1 MFGVFRRRAQERQT
15 VAGLYA
21 AIAAQ
26 ARMPV
31 FYADLGVPDTVDG
44 RFDLLVLHAWMVMHR
59 LDDEPD
65 SGQIKQDLFDAMF
78 GHLDLT
84 LREMGAQDLGVGRRI
99 KRMADGFHG
108 RCTAFREAW
117 LSGDAAGLGE
127 ALARNV
133 FGKATP
139 SPDAVALLARYVG
152 DALGRLT
159 ATPAAELVVGR
170 IAWPTPGSG
179 A

>member
-1 MFGVFRRRAQERQT
+1 MFGVFRRRAQERQA

-21 AIAAQ
+21 AIAMQ
-26 ARMPV
+26 AREPV

-44 RFDLLVLHAWMVMHR
+44 RFDLLVLHAWMAMHR
-59 LDDEPD
+59 LDAEAQ

-78 GHLDLT
+78 AHLDLT

-99 KRMADGFHG
+99 KRMADGFNG
-108 RCTAFREAW
+108 RCTTFREAW
-117 LSGDAAGLGE
+117 LSGEPAKLQD

-133 FGKATP
+133 FGKVTP
-139 SPDAVALLARYVG
+139 TPEALAVLARYVG
-152 DALGRLT
+152 DSIGRLT
-159 ATPAAELVVGR
+159 ATPAAALMAGQ
-170 IAWPTPGSG
+170 IAWPTPAGG

>member
-1 MFGVFRRRAQERQT
+1 
-15 VAGLYA
+15 
-21 AIAAQ
+21 
-26 ARMPV
+26 
-31 FYADLGVPDTVDG
+31 
-44 RFDLLVLHAWMVMHR
+44 
-59 LDDEPD
+59 
-65 SGQIKQDLFDAMF
+65 
-78 GHLDLT
+78 
-84 LREMGAQDLGVGRRI
+84 
-99 KRMADGFHG
+99 MADGFHG

>member
-1 MFGVFRRRAQERQT
+1 MFGVFRRRAQERQA

-21 AIAAQ
+21 AVATQ
-26 ARMPV
+26 ARLPV

-44 RFDLLVLHAWMVMHR
+44 RFDLLVLHAWMAMHR
-59 LDDEPD
+59 LDAEPQ

-78 GHLDLT
+78 AHLDLT

-99 KRMADGFHG
+99 KRMADGFNG
-108 RCTAFREAW
+108 RCTTFREAW
-117 LSGDAAGLGE
+117 LSGDAAKLQD

-139 SPDAVALLARYVG
+139 PPEAPAVLARYVG
-152 DALGRLT
+152 QSIERLT
-159 ATPAAELVVGR
+159 ATPMAELMAGR
-170 IAWPTPGSG
+170 IAWPTPEAG